1 MSKVIDYASPED
13 GVELVCADEVASV
26 ASDWHMKGWLPEG
39 ELVIL
44 GGDGGAGKTLIA
56 MDWAATLSNSGTD
69 RGLFPDGTQAQYGST
84 LIWTCEDDWRRTLKP
99 RLDAA
104 GANHR
109 KIFFVGDVIEFSS
122 RRSFDF
128 KKDLPGLIRQIERI
142 GDVKMLV
149 IDTVMEVVSSGGS
162 NAKKVRQDLIKLV
175 EIAHKYRI
183 TVIGIAHLVKEAKK
197 GDLVKS
203 LAGSQAFSNLARHV
217 LIAMRVNTQGQ
228 APDAPSVGVLTCA
241 KSNLCKPGGGRL
253 YEMHSASVAAPDGRE
268 IDTSRLIWH
277 NQVLP
282 ASAEEIRRWAADGS
296 KDELAASPR
305 NRAQEF
311 LLRLLEDGPISA
323 NEAYALAEDEGIT
336 RKMLR
341 GAGEKLDVISTR
353 LSDDRGTWYEWS
365 LPERERHFE
374 TLINL
379 NHVDE
384 GQAGDSGQA
393 GHSGHSGQP
402 REDGQP
408 EQTEEPRR
416 AYEMTDRSAMQ
427 EMFANF
433 MEKKGGFRS

>member
-1 MSKVIDYASPED
+1 MSKVINYASPED
-13 GVELVCADEVASV
+13 GVELVRADEVDSV

-69 RGLFPDGTQAQYGST
+69 RGIFPDGTHAQYGST

-99 RLDAA
+99 RLDAT
-104 GANHR
+104 GANYR

-128 KKDLPGLIRQIERI
+128 KRDLPGLIRQIEQI

-162 NAKKVRQDLIKLV
+162 NAKKVRQDLMKLV
-175 EIAHKYRI
+175 EIALRYRI
-183 TVIGIAHLVKEAKK
+183 TVIGIAHLVKEVKK

-217 LIAMRVNTQGQ
+217 LIAMRVNTQEQ
-228 APDAPSVGVLTCA
+228 ALDAPSVGVLTCA
-241 KSNLCKPGGGRL
+241 KSNLCKPGRGRL
-253 YEMHSASVAAPDGRE
+253 YEIHSAWVAAHDGRE

-282 ASAEEIRRWAADGS
+282 ASAEEIRRWAADGN
-296 KDELAASPR
+296 KDEMAASPR

-311 LLRLLEDGPISA
+311 LLRLLEDSPIPA

-341 GAGEKLDVISTR
+341 GASEKLGVISTR
-353 LSDDRGTWYEWS
+353 VTDDRGTWYEWS
-365 LPERERHFE
+365 LPESERHFE
-374 TLINL
+374 PLINL
-379 NHVDE
+379 DYVGE
-384 GQAGDSGQA
+384 GQAHDSGQA
-393 GHSGHSGQP
+393 AHSRQAGQAGQAGQSGEP
-402 REDGQP
+402 
-408 EQTEEPRR
+408 QTT
-416 AYEMTDRSAMQ
+416 YEMTDRRTMQ
-427 EMFANF
+427 DFFMSF
-433 MEKKGGFRS
+433 MEKKGGFRP